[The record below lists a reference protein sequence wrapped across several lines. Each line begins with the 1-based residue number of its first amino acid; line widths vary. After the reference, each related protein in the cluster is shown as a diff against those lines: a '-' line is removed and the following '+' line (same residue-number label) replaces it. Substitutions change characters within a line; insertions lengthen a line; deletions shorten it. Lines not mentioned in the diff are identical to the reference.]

1 MEATMAIQPSTDA
14 LGQYPLLDALLDR
27 RSRRFGL
34 GMNMTGG
41 PLAYQSDRQRQPL
54 SVDEEAALAF
64 AACGVPGYALGDLP
78 YSSGPEPESGSGNMM
93 ASFLGRTIASAD
105 ALHLVTLFVINDAGA
120 WMIKRPQDFPRE
132 EIPKLI
138 QMARERN
145 LTELYEKSRVRV
157 ADRRVDVPREP
168 PHVPT
173 FNKWSA
179 NQPGTT
185 YFLPVNEL
193 SALYINFLLAAFNE
207 EFGYFVVD
215 DRNGYRPAGLDR
227 FARSKGGHLSD
238 DPARGRFGSISVFE
252 TWLHEFVAIEQG
264 GMLQNLGLMTQALG
278 LGGFPHFA
286 AHPFSWFQSLGFR
299 VDNVPFSRT
308 IAAGPIMRAVL
319 KLLGKD
325 MPVPTPLG
333 LEQNGTVLLKPYC
346 PPYYR
351 NMQEAVLAFVD
362 YKFAAGRGTFRDG
375 GVVTG
380 WLDPRKIQAGIPEYS
395 DRTIAAVTAYCDY
408 VYSRYGR
415 FPADNGPFRTI
426 LAHQAHRLDA
436 DFYARF
442 YRPEVLSEMRE
453 RER

>member
-1 MEATMAIQPSTDA
+1 
-14 LGQYPLLDALLDR
+14 
-27 RSRRFGL
+27 
-34 GMNMTGG
+34 
-41 PLAYQSDRQRQPL
+41 
-54 SVDEEAALAF
+54 
-64 AACGVPGYALGDLP
+64 
-78 YSSGPEPESGSGNMM
+78 
-93 ASFLGRTIASAD
+93 
-105 ALHLVTLFVINDAGA
+105 
-120 WMIKRPQDFPRE
+120 
-132 EIPKLI
+132 
-138 QMARERN
+138 
-145 LTELYEKSRVRV
+145 
-157 ADRRVDVPREP
+157 
-168 PHVPT
+168 
-173 FNKWSA
+173 
-179 NQPGTT
+179 
-185 YFLPVNEL
+185 VNEL

-380 WLDPRKIQAGIPEYS
+380 WLGGPIAYSSTLPLPQERTNTAGKLVRPRCTK
-395 DRTIAAVTAYCDY
+395 
-408 VYSRYGR
+408 
-415 FPADNGPFRTI
+415 
-426 LAHQAHRLDA
+426 
-436 DFYARF
+436 
-442 YRPEVLSEMRE
+442 
-453 RER
+453 